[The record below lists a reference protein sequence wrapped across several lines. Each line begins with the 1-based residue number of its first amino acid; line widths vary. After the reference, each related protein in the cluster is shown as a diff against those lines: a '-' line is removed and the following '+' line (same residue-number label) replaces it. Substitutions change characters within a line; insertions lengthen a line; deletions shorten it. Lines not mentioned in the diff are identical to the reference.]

1 MRKKSRIFLLLIAV
15 IPAPSLI
22 LMPIIAYDT
31 EIRLMYE
38 INDGL
43 FFL

>member
-1 MRKKSRIFLLLIAV
+1 MRKEFRIFLLLIAV

-22 LMPIIAYDT
+22 LMPIIVYDT
-31 EIRLMYE
+31 EIELMYE

-43 FFL
+43 FL